1 MEKLSTELINEVTTR
16 LKDALHP
23 SKIYLF
29 GSHAYGDTDQDSD
42 IDLLIVVPDT
52 DKSTREIARQG
63 RASLRGLMFPVDL
76 IVCTQS
82 QIQKWSDVKCT
93 LIYTVIRKGRLI
105 YESQGRTGERIAHA
119 G

>member
-1 MEKLSTELINEVTTR
+1 MTGLSKELINEMTNR
-16 LKDALHP
+16 LIDALHP
-23 SKIYLF
+23 LKIYLF
-29 GSHAYGDTDQDSD
+29 GSHAAGKADDDSD
-42 IDLLIVVPDT
+42 VDLLIVIPDT

-63 RASLRGLMFPVDL
+63 RVSLRGLCFPLDL

-93 LIYTVIRKGRLI
+93 LIYTVIRKGKVL
-105 YESQGRTGERIAHA
+105 YESKGRTGKKMAHA

>member
-1 MEKLSTELINEVTTR
+1 MKEFSKELIKEITNR

-23 SKIYLF
+23 LKIYLF
-29 GSHAYGDTDQDSD
+29 GSHACGDADKDSD
-42 IDLLIVVPDT
+42 IDLLVVVPDT

-63 RASLRGLMFPVDL
+63 RASLRTLCFPVDL

-93 LIYTVIRKGRLI
+93 LIYTVIRKGKVL
-105 YESQGRTGERIAHA
+105 YESQGRTGKKMAHA

>member
-1 MEKLSTELINEVTTR
+1 MKELSKELIKEITNR

-23 SKIYLF
+23 LKIYLF
-29 GSHAYGDTDQDSD
+29 GSHACGDADEDSD
-42 IDLLIVVPDT
+42 IDLLVVVPDT

-63 RASLRGLMFPVDL
+63 RTHLRDLMFPVDL

-82 QIQKWSDVKCT
+82 QIQKWAEVKCT

-105 YESQGRTGERIAHA
+105 YES
-119 G
+119 